1 MRRAIL
7 AVLLQATAAAMSAA
21 AASMSEITVDLRMD
35 ASDYVVG
42 ERVRAVVD
50 IVNSSPDTI
59 GIGGKVRVWGNEGSN
74 RVVRAEYDVN
84 DRFFIEVYRTGDMSQ
99 LAKVSRGAFVSD
111 FAVETG
117 EGQKLETFI
126 GDHFALGEPNR
137 YMAKPVFVHA
147 GVRYEGQPRVFDMVE
162 GVRAVA
168 AMQMFANRKSLQ
180 REFSLVYWARGR
192 SEHVFLKAKD
202 SNGRQWRTTD
212 LGPILRIDKPE
223 ISVCADGKVFVL
235 HRLNQDQ
242 FVRSEFWS
250 LPDALEFRGR
260 SSVLDPETAGTQSV
274 RELYRDGGVKPKQNP
289 WWKFW

>member
-1 MRRAIL
+1 MRKAIL
-7 AVLLQATAAAMSAA
+7 AVLLPATAAAMSAA

-84 DRFFIEVYRTGDMSQ
+84 DRFFSEVYRTGDMSQ
-99 LAKVSRGAFVSD
+99 LAKVSRGAFVAD

-192 SEHVFLKAKD
+192 SEHMRLAVSTQHYYFSLQAFINVAEQCASERYD
-202 SNGRQWRTTD
+202 FTLRECATGQIIEDVRT
-212 LGPILRIDKPE
+212 
-223 ISVCADGKVFVL
+223 F
-235 HRLNQDQ
+235 
-242 FVRSEFWS
+242 RSDIGVS
-250 LPDALEFRGR
+250 GR
-260 SSVLDPETAGTQSV
+260 SRTRWSSAGAARCSIRRRPAPRACASSTATAG
-274 RELYRDGGVKPKQNP
+274 
-289 WWKFW
+289 

>member
-59 GIGGKVRVWGNEGSN
+59 GIGGKVRVWGNEGPN
-74 RVVRAEYDVN
+74 RVVKAEYDVN

-99 LAKVSRGAFVSD
+99 LAKVSRGAFVAD

-192 SEHVFLKAKD
+192 SENVFLKAKD
-202 SNGRQWRTTD
+202 SNGRQWRTTSASTSRRSASARTARCSSCTAST
-212 LGPILRIDKPE
+212 RI
-223 ISVCADGKVFVL
+223 SSCAA
-235 HRLNQDQ
+235 
-242 FVRSEFWS
+242 SS
-250 LPDALEFRGR
+250 GR
-260 SSVLDPETAGTQSV
+260 SRTRWSSAGAARCSIRRRPAPRACASSTATVG
-274 RELYRDGGVKPKQNP
+274 
-289 WWKFW
+289 

>member
-1 MRRAIL
+1 MKSGIL
-7 AVLLQATAAAMSAA
+7 AFLLASAA
-21 AASMSEITVDLRMD
+21 VASAASASMSEITVDLRLD

-59 GIGGKVRVWGNEGSN
+59 GIGGKVRVWGGDSTN
-74 RVVRAEYDVN
+74 RVVKGEYDVN
-84 DRFFIEVYRTGDMSQ
+84 DRFFIEVYRTSDMSQ
-99 LAKVSRGAFVSD
+99 LVRISKSAFVAD

-147 GVRYEGQPRVFDMVE
+147 GVRYEGQPRVFDIVE

-168 AMQMFANRKSLQ
+168 AMQMFASRRSLQ
-180 REFSLVYWARGR
+180 REFSLVYWSRGR

-202 SNGRQWRTTD
+202 SDGRRWRTTD

-274 RELYRDGGVKPKQNP
+274 RELYRDGGVKPRANP

>member
-1 MRRAIL
+1 MG
-7 AVLLQATAAAMSAA
+7 
-21 AASMSEITVDLRMD
+21 AS
-35 ASDYVVG
+35 G
-42 ERVRAVVD
+42 GGGGGRVRAVVD
-50 IVNSSPDTI
+50 GVDSSRETM

-99 LAKVSRGAFVSD
+99 LAKISKGAFVAD
-111 FAVETG
+111 FALETG

-147 GVRYEGQPRVFDMVE
+147 GVRYEGQPRVFDVVE

-168 AMQMFANRKSLQ
+168 AMQMFASRKSLQ